1 MQQREQKRL
10 NSMFKAII
18 NAFRIKEIRNRILYT
33 IGILALY
40 RFGANITI
48 PGVDINAVTKNV
60 QSGLLGMM
68 DLFSG
73 GALARFAVFS
83 LGIMPY
89 ITASIIM
96 TLLQVVIPKLEQ
108 LSKEGEVGR
117 RRINQISRYL
127 TVGLALVQSVAMV
140 FYFRN
145 FNAIPKFDFMHVF
158 LIIVTLTAGTTLIMW
173 LGELINIH
181 GIGNGI
187 SLLIFASIVS
197 RIPGETVSLFRLQ
210 GTNIIFIVA
219 FAALSLAMLMA
230 IIMVQEGERKIPVQ
244 YAKRIVG
251 RKVFGGQSTF
261 IPLKVNQAGVM
272 PIIFA
277 VSVLLFPSTIAQFT
291 NVKWIQSI
299 ANVLTPSAQGSI
311 NPFYVIIY
319 TILIIVFAYFYGA
332 ISFNPIDTADNLRRY
347 GGFIPGLRPGKNT
360 ADYLSHILNRI
371 TLPGAVFLA
380 MIAILP
386 ELLITYGGIPF
397 RFGGTSILIAVS
409 VALETMRQLESQLI
423 MRDYEGFLK

>member
-1 MQQREQKRL
+1 MWR
-10 NSMFKAII
+10 AIL

-40 RFGANITI
+40 RFGANITV
-48 PGVDINAVTKNV
+48 PGVDATVITKQV
-60 QSGLLGMM
+60 ESGLLGMV

-73 GALARFAVFS
+73 GALAKFAVFS

-96 TLLQVVIPKLEQ
+96 QLLQVVIPKLEQ
-108 LSKEGEVGR
+108 LAKEGETGR
-117 RRINQISRYL
+117 RRITQISRYM
-127 TVGLALVQSVAMV
+127 TTGLALIQSVAMV

-145 FNAIPKFDFMHVF
+145 FNAIPKFDAMHV
-158 LIIVTLTAGTTLIMW
+158 IMIVLTLVAGTTLIMW
-173 LGELINIH
+173 MGELINLH

-197 RIPGETVSLFRLQ
+197 RIPGQLIGLFRLQ
-210 GTNIIFIVA
+210 TLNIVYLVVI
-219 FAALSLAMLMA
+219 AALAVG
-230 IIMVQEGERKIPVQ
+230 IIMGIIEMQQGERRIPVQ

-251 RKVFGGQSTF
+251 RKVFGGQSTY

-277 VSVLLFPSTIAQFT
+277 VSLLLFPATIAQFT
-291 NVKWIQSI
+291 SVKWLQTLATMLS
-299 ANVLTPSAQGSI
+299 PSAEGKI
-311 NPFYVIIY
+311 NPVYAIVYIV
-319 TILIIVFAYFYGA
+319 LIIFFAYFYGA
-332 ISFNPIDTADNLRRY
+332 ITFNPMDTADNLRRY
-347 GGFIPGLRPGKNT
+347 GGFIPGIRPGKNT

-371 TLPGAVFLA
+371 TLPGAFFLA
-380 MIAILP
+380 MIALLP
-386 ELLITYGGIPF
+386 EVLITYGNIPF